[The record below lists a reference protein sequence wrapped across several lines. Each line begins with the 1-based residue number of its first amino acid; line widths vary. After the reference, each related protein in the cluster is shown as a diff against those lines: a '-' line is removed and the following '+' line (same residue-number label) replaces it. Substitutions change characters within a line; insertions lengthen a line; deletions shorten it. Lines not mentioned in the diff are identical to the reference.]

1 MARVILNADD
11 FGYDLQVSRGIV
23 VAMTEGVV
31 SSTTMMV
38 NTPQS
43 EDAARLAG
51 PLAVGLH
58 LNLARYA
65 AVSDPAHVFQ
75 DAMAARLE
83 AGFVE
88 QEVHAQL
95 DRLKALLGREAT
107 HVDVHKHLHV
117 HPGILEGLA
126 RAAKARGLPVRS
138 IDAAMRGELRS
149 RGVATNE
156 HFYGDAGTDAFWTL
170 ERFRAHVAGL
180 PADGVV
186 ELMCH
191 PGYAPTSVQSAY
203 SAQREVELATFISP
217 EARAALAE
225 AGVTLESWAAVAA
238 R

>member
-11 FGYDLQVSRGIV
+11 FGYDPQVSRGIV
-23 VAMTEGVV
+23 QAMTAGVV

-38 NTPQS
+38 NTPHA

-51 PLAVGLH
+51 SLAVGLH

-65 AVSDPAHVFQ
+65 ALSEPGHVFQ
-75 DAMAARLE
+75 EAKAARLE
-83 AGFVE
+83 ADFVE
-88 QEVHAQL
+88 REAHAQL
-95 DRLKALLGREAT
+95 DRLGALLGRAAT

-117 HPGILEGLA
+117 HPAILEGLA
-126 RAAKARGLPVRS
+126 RAARARGLPVRS
-138 IDAAMRGELRS
+138 VDAAMRQALRS

-156 HFYGDAGTDAFWTL
+156 HFYGDAGAEAFWTL
-170 ERFRAHVAGL
+170 ERLRAHLAAL
-180 PADGVV
+180 PADGLV

-191 PGYAPTSVQSAY
+191 PGYAPTAVQSAY
-203 SAQREVELATFISP
+203 AAQREVELATFVSA

-225 AGVTLESWAAVAA
+225 AGVTFESWAAAGA